1 MNKYQIQMLE
11 SVMKQITRA
20 AVDLEYLIDDIEL
33 ECNQVVNEEVKSALD
48 DYQSDL
54 MTKSVELHQMV
65 LDLKKN
71 FIG

>member
-1 MNKYQIQMLE
+1 MLE

-20 AVDLEYLIDDIEL
+20 AVDLERLIDDIEL
-33 ECNQVVNEEVKSALD
+33 ECNEEVNEEVKSALD

-54 MTKSVELHQMV
+54 MIKSVELHQMV
-65 LDLKKN
+65 LDLKEK

>member
-1 MNKYQIQMLE
+1 MLE

-20 AVDLEYLIDDIEL
+20 AVDLERLIDDIEL
-33 ECNQVVNEEVKSALD
+33 ECNEVVNEEVKSALD

-65 LDLKKN
+65 LDLKY
-71 FIG
+71 GREQETTA

>member
-1 MNKYQIQMLE
+1 MLE

-20 AVDLEYLIDDIEL
+20 AVDLEHLIDDIEL
-33 ECNQVVNEEVKSALD
+33 ECNEVVNEEVKSALD

-65 LDLKKN
+65 LDLKEK